1 MYNSELERPSH
12 LDLGLHGVTRASLR
26 VLCKEAV
33 LESSSTVKWK
43 YSYSALSSIVPG
55 LEDENNASS
64 ALRQLQ
70 KERLIVSRMGFP
82 ERAMEIDKEIELMRE
97 KVKKLREKE
106 EKDLFDYRLK
116 MLRAAQQR
124 KLGQLEMKL
133 AEETRLMELSVNQET
148 DKCRKRQ
155 KEEFL
160 RVLEGASRRAIGRV
174 KKCNCAEPYLCRHNK
189 TASYNTRRPTKIV
202 VQYRRNGKRLRH
214 SGRAEE
220 GQAWEE
226 KAKEIDEKHQE
237 VRAHTYML
245 TLTQID
251 THTYTLTQIDT
262 HTYTLTHR

>member
-1 MYNSELERPSH
+1 MKVYKSELERPSH
-12 LDLGLHGVTRASLR
+12 LDLGLHGVTRATLR
-26 VLCKEAV
+26 VLCKDAV
-33 LESSSTVKWK
+33 LESSSTVKRK
-43 YSYSALSSIVPG
+43 YSYSALSSAVPE
-55 LEDENNASS
+55 LEDENDSQS

-82 ERAMEIDKEIELMRE
+82 ERAMEIDKEIEIMRE
-97 KVKKLREKE
+97 KVRRTREKE

-133 AEETRLMELSVNQET
+133 AEETRQTELHVTQET
-148 DKCRKRQ
+148 EKCRKRQ

-160 RVLEGASRRAIGRV
+160 RILEGASRRAIGRV
-174 KKCNCAEPYLCRHNK
+174 KKCNCAEPYLCKHNK

-237 VRAHTYML
+237 VCSMIQMNFFQEVKL
-245 TLTQID
+245 PD
-251 THTYTLTQIDT
+251 
-262 HTYTLTHR
+262 